1 MSIINAH
8 QPTIGF
14 NRFVLLLSKSWR
26 GFCNELMASKA
37 KFDLR
42 LRGYLKGG
50 RKDFEKYVAEA
61 LGDLLNNDSS
71 AEEEQPWKVE

>member
-1 MSIINAH
+1 MTVVANKMSVSG
-8 QPTIGF
+8 P
-14 NRFVLLLSKSWR
+14 
-26 GFCNELMASKA
+26 
-37 KFDLR
+37 
-42 LRGYLKGG
+42 GG

>member
-1 MSIINAH
+1 MNLWQARLN
-8 QPTIGF
+8 F
-14 NRFVLLLSKSWR
+14 
-26 GFCNELMASKA
+26 A
-37 KFDLR
+37 LR
-42 LRGYLKGG
+42 LLGYFKGG